1 MRNLQECQAEVFRR
15 SEKRIQERR
24 KVRNHILAVCIP
36 VCLVIT
42 VWSSTMLPALFP
54 GNRKNMPT
62 EEKTEFADDV
72 VGSAAGSDAAF
83 VRVQVVSAGAAAQT
97 AIIKEDAAEVARIY
111 DAVQAAFARA
121 GEGDQESVQEESADD
136 TQEPT
141 EEFPRGGTATM
152 SAGYKLIFSTGNG
165 KQTVY
170 SLTGSTLIHE
180 ATGQQTILPTD
191 RRSELLH
198 MLGLTITWEEGPK

>member
-1 MRNLQECQAEVFRR
+1 MM
-15 SEKRIQERR
+15 
-24 KVRNHILAVCIP
+24 
-36 VCLVIT
+36 
-42 VWSSTMLPALFP
+42 SSSVMLPALFP

-62 EEKTEFADDV
+62 EEKIEFADDIA
-72 VGSAAGSDAAF
+72 GSAAGSDAAF
-83 VRVQVVSAGAAAQT
+83 IRVQVVSTGAATQT
-97 AIIKEDAAEVARIY
+97 AILKEDAAEVARIY

-121 GEGDQESVQEESADD
+121 GEGDQESVQEES
-136 TQEPT
+136 TEEPT

-170 SLTGSTLIHE
+170 SLTGSRLIHE

-198 MLGLTITWEEGPK
+198 MLGLTITWEELPK

>member
-15 SEKRIQERR
+15 SKKRIQERR
-24 KVRNHILAVCIP
+24 KARKHLLAVCIP

-42 VWSSTMLPALFP
+42 VWSSVMLPALFP

-62 EEKTEFADDV
+62 EEMAEFADDV

-83 VRVQVVSAGAAAQT
+83 IRVQVVSTGAATHT
-97 AIIKEDAAEVARIY
+97 AILKEDAAEVARIY

-121 GEGDQESVQEESADD
+121 GEGDQESVQEESAE
-136 TQEPT
+136 EPT

-165 KQTVY
+165 RQTVY
-170 SLTGSTLIHE
+170 SLTGSRLIHE

-198 MLGLTITWEEGPK
+198 MLGLTITWEEVPK